1 MSRSDRRRRSAPPQA
16 RKPFGLVSATSL
28 VAGSML
34 GIGIFLSPPVVARH
48 VGDPWSFMAVWL
60 LAGVFALGGAVACG
74 ELGAMLPQ
82 SGGDYVYQRAAFG
95 PSVACAG
102 SWVLWAAIFA
112 GSIAATAVGLLQYQ
126 VPALLGIELAEM
138 QVLAVGGYS
147 LSAAQ
152 LVALPLVWL
161 LTGVHA
167 LGGTV
172 SARVQTA
179 LTGVSYCALLGL
191 AVWALAWAPAET
203 RHVAFAVPFGSGGF
217 SAYGLVMAY
226 MAAYFAYS
234 GWNAVTY
241 VVGEVRQ
248 PGKVVPR
255 SIVGGT
261 LGVTALYLIIGLVY
275 LSVLGLDGL
284 RTAGEA
290 GSAVA
295 GVLGG
300 ARMRVLF
307 TVLVAVAV
315 LATLNGSIIGGGR
328 LAHSMSRGGALPAWL
343 APTAADS
350 SAPRRALWAQ
360 ALWASL
366 LVLTGRFE
374 QLLTLVSVA
383 MVLNG
388 TLTVASLY
396 VLRYKRP
403 GAPRP
408 YRAVGYPWLPGL
420 YILSSLTVV
429 GVMLHQA
436 LSSESP
442 DLSPL
447 LGLVILVVAFIGARL
462 GHWLRA
468 RAETTEPEAS

>member
-1 MSRSDRRRRSAPPQA
+1 MSRPRKRRQSGPPPT

-48 VGDPWSFMAVWL
+48 VGDPWTFMAVWL

-74 ELGAMLPQ
+74 ELGALLPR
-82 SGGDYVYQRAAFG
+82 SGGDYVYLRAAFG
-95 PSVACAG
+95 PSVAFAS
-102 SWVLWAAIFA
+102 SWVLWGAIFA

-126 VPALLGIELAEM
+126 VPGLLGIDLADM
-138 QVLAVGGYS
+138 AVLEVGNYT

-152 LVALPLVWL
+152 LLALPLIWA
-161 LTGVHA
+161 LTAVHG
-167 LGGTV
+167 LGGKV

-191 AVWALAWAPAET
+191 AVWALALAPEQT
-203 RHVAFAVPFGSGGF
+203 RRVAFAAPLGSGGF
-217 SAYGLVMAY
+217 SVYGLVMAY

-241 VVGEVRQ
+241 VVGEVRR
-248 PGKVVPR
+248 PGRVVPR
-255 SIVGGT
+255 SIIGGT

-284 RTAGEA
+284 RDAGEA

-295 GVLGG
+295 AVIGG
-300 ARMRVLF
+300 ARMQVVF

-328 LAHSMSRGGALPAWL
+328 LAHSMSQGGALWSWL
-343 APTAADS
+343 ARTPEGVDT
-350 SAPRRALWAQ
+350 PRRALWAQ
-360 ALWASL
+360 AGWASV

-388 TLTVASLY
+388 TLTVTSLY
-396 VLRYKRP
+396 VLRWRRP
-403 GAPRP
+403 SAPRP
-408 YRAVGYPWLPGL
+408 YRAFGYPWLPGL
-420 YILSSLTVV
+420 YIASSLTVI

-436 LSSESP
+436 LAAESP

-447 LGLVILVVAFIGARL
+447 LGLAILLVAFASARV
-462 GHWLRA
+462 GRWLRFRKA
-468 RAETTEPEAS
+468 AGREAS